1 MAKQVSLSQL
11 IESHRP
17 KYFKHKYII
26 NDENLRLLEQEG
38 CDLSSLDTIK
48 NDEITKLAVEAD
60 YKEYDRTII
69 GKAKE
74 PSALDDGIIISKK
87 LVTKADKKLLSLGVG
102 RFHHNETEY
111 VSIRLRYEQFDIIEI
126 FILN

>member
-1 MAKQVSLSQL
+1 MAKLQLSQM

-17 KYFKHKYII
+17 KYFKHKYIMS
-26 NDENLRLLEQEG
+26 DENLRILENEG
-38 CDLSSLDTIK
+38 YDLSCLDTIK
-48 NDEITKLAVEAD
+48 NDEITLCAINTQ

-74 PSALDDGIIISKK
+74 PTALDDGIIVSKK
-87 LVTKADKKLLSLGVG
+87 LVTKADKKLLSFGIG
-102 RFHHNETEY
+102 RFEHNNIEY
-111 VSIRLRYEQFDIIEI
+111 VSFRLHYELFDILEI